1 MQPTAGK
8 RISIFRIGK
17 LFLLL
22 GCIVYFFFC
31 MCMAFGQRAFIYH
44 PQVFDTATVERMAQ
58 SHELVRWTN
67 AAGANIGF
75 KRMSPRQP
83 SQGSIMMMYGNGSTA
98 TDSGY
103 YADDIQNVAALDMYI
118 LEYPGYEDRPGKPTE
133 KTIFAAAREGF
144 ELLPADKPIYLLG
157 ESLGTGVASYLAGT
171 YSNRVAGMILISP
184 FNRLTS
190 VAQYHFPILPAFLFM
205 VDRYPSTVYLRHY
218 HGKVGVTVDGR
229 DIVVPQKFGLRL
241 YNAYNGPKKLWEFPE
256 GGHCEIRQPP
266 DVFWTDAIQFLQTP

>member
-1 MQPTAGK
+1 MQPIPGK
-8 RISIFRIGK
+8 RVSILRMGK
-17 LFLLL
+17 LLL
-22 GCIVYFFFC
+22 IVYFFFC

-58 SHELVRWTN
+58 SHALARWTN

-83 SQGSIMMMYGNGSTA
+83 SQGSILMMYGNGSTA

-103 YADDIQNVAALDMYI
+103 YADNIQNVAALDMYI

-133 KTIFAAAREGF
+133 KSIFAAAREGL
-144 ELLPADKPIYLLG
+144 ELVPPNQPIYLLG

-171 YSNRVAGMILISP
+171 YTNRIAGMILISP
-184 FNRLTS
+184 FNKLPS
-190 VAQYHFPILPAFLFM
+190 VAQYHFPILPAFLFL
-205 VDRYPSTVYLRHY
+205 VDRYPSEVYLRNY
-218 HGKVGVTVDGR
+218 HGKIGVTVDGR

-241 YNAYNGPKKLWEFPE
+241 YNSYHGPKKLWEFPE
-256 GGHCEIRQPP
+256 GGHCEIREPA
-266 DVFWTDAIQFLQTP
+266 DIFWKDAIEFLQTP